1 MINPSEAGVITDLVS
16 TSVIASHICVPRYQQ
31 DQRGA
36 DRLPSTVMIAGAS
49 HARRGLQPSSSI
61 PVSNAGDPSDE

>member
-16 TSVIASHICVPRYQQ
+16 TSVTTSHICALRYQQ

-36 DRLPSTVMIAGAS
+36 DRPSSTVMIAGAS
-49 HARRGLQPSSSI
+49 HARRELQSGSSI
-61 PVSNAGDPSDE
+61 QVSNAGDPSAD